1 MVILGMDTTG
11 NTLSV
16 ALSDDT
22 AMLVELSIHGT
33 KKHSETL
40 LPAVDA
46 ILKQTGMEL
55 PDVDLVA
62 VSVGPGS
69 FTGIRI
75 GVATAMGLAHA
86 LQKKVAQVDTLQ
98 ALMQNVFFNG
108 TICAIMDARR
118 SQVYTAAKN
127 GENAIVSS
135 CAMEIGQLLPRL
147 GSGPVL
153 FVGDGIDAYR
163 NVIQKELPQSFFAAE
178 PNRYQRASS
187 VCALGY
193 KKSIAGELVDFRQ
206 VQANYLRPSQA
217 ERLLGNVKK

>member
-16 ALSDDT
+16 ALSRDT
-22 AMLVELSIHGT
+22 TILGELTIHGT

-46 ILKQTGMEL
+46 LLGHTGL
-55 PDVDLVA
+55 GLADVDVIA

-75 GVATAMGLAHA
+75 GVATAKGLAHA
-86 LQKKVAQVDTLQ
+86 LNKKVAQIDTLD
-98 ALMQNVFFNG
+98 ALIQNVFFNG

-118 SQVYTAAKN
+118 SQVYAAAKN
-127 GENAIVSS
+127 GQNVLVSS
-135 CAMEIGQLLPRL
+135 CAMEIGELLPRL
-147 GSGPVL
+147 GNGPVL
-153 FVGDGIDAYR
+153 FVGDGVDAYR
-163 NVIQKELPQSFFAAE
+163 EVIKNELPQSFFADE
-178 PNRYQRASS
+178 PSRYQRASS
-187 VCALGY
+187 VCMLGY
-193 KKSIAGELVDFRQ
+193 KKSQTEELADYRQ

-217 ERLLGNVKK
+217 ERLLGNEKV

>member
-16 ALSDDT
+16 AVSEDT
-22 AMLVELSIHGT
+22 RILGELTIHGT

-46 ILKQTGMEL
+46 ILGQVGKDIS
-55 PDVDLVA
+55 DVDLIA

-75 GVATAMGLAHA
+75 GVATAKGLAHA
-86 LQKKVAQVDTLQ
+86 LQKKVAQIDTLE

-118 SQVYTAAKN
+118 SQVYTAAKI
-127 GENAIVSS
+127 GENAIISS
-135 CAMEIGQLLPRL
+135 CATEVDALLPRL
-147 GSGPVL
+147 GDGPVL
-153 FVGDGIDAYR
+153 FVGDGIDAYKD
-163 NVIQKELPQSFFAAE
+163 VIKEKLPQSFFAAE
-178 PNRYQRASS
+178 PSRYQRASS
-187 VCALGY
+187 VCLLGY
-193 KKSIAGELVDFRQ
+193 KKSMAGELADYRQ

-217 ERLLGNVKK
+217 ERLLEYGKK

>member
-16 ALSDDT
+16 ALSQDEKI
-22 AMLVELSIHGT
+22 LGELNIHGT

-46 ILKQTGMEL
+46 LLGHTERDIA
-55 PDVDLVA
+55 DVDMIA

-75 GVATAMGLAHA
+75 GVATAKGLAHA
-86 LQKKVAQVDTLQ
+86 LQKKVAQIDTLE

-118 SQVYTAAKN
+118 SQVYAAAKN
-127 GENAIVSS
+127 GEDTVINS
-135 CAMEIGQLLPRL
+135 CATDIGELLPRL
-147 GSGPVL
+147 SGGPVL

-163 NVIQKELPQSFFAAE
+163 DVIQKGLPQSFFAAE
-178 PNRYQRASS
+178 PSRYQRASS
-187 VCALGY
+187 VCMLGY
-193 KKSIAGELVDFRQ
+193 KKSQADELADYRQ
-206 VQANYLRPSQA
+206 VKANYLRPSQA
-217 ERLLGNVKK
+217 ERLLGKVKK